1 MAACDTQLQSY
12 THYNDTK
19 FVLLYKPSTSSSNY
33 KAINRS
39 FILTHTSTKL
49 VGQYISSNWFNWKYN
64 VSEDISFMIIGIN
77 KNMSFIKLQNL
88 LDKNNFDSFDYMNSF
103 TIKKEILQEIYD
115 NQRPRDNINC
125 ISLKKDMILSFTTR
139 LYKNNDDD
147 SNKIMISHPLFKL
160 LV

>member
-1 MAACDTQLQSY
+1 MAACDTQQSY
-12 THYNDTK
+12 TDYNGTK
-19 FVLLYKPSTSSSNY
+19 FVLLYKHSIDSSTY

-77 KNMSFIKLQNL
+77 KNMSFVKLNYL
-88 LDKNNFDSFDYMNSF
+88 LEKKEFDQFDYRNSF

-115 NQRPRDNINC
+115 NQRPRDTITC
-125 ISLKKDMILSFTTR
+125 ISLKKDMILSFTAR
-139 LYKNNDDD
+139 LHKNNDDD
-147 SNKIMISHPLFKL
+147 SNKLLISHPSFKL
-160 LV
+160 SV